1 MRKEDNVMGV
11 HMKKNK
17 WSRASKMINNHI
29 RQHRALET

>member
-1 MRKEDNVMGV
+1 MLWGV